1 MTAPHNSPVRRSLRR
16 FTLGSGPLKRRSD
29 RLQVVGRF
37 VVVLSFLLAPPLAVA
52 AATATTSHLQEVAD
66 AEHAARSPTSAVL
79 LEEAG
84 DPVTD
89 GTDSGGYSVA
99 RVQARA
105 EWAVPGGGSREGIVL
120 APPRTAAG
128 TVVPVWVDG
137 EGNLTRAPFDR
148 AAIPMSA
155 YVMGALPLV
164 GMPLAAWTVYAVLCF
179 ALNASRERKWE
190 RDWAAVE
197 PDWHSKLL

>member
-1 MTAPHNSPVRRSLRR
+1 MTAPHDSAVRRALHR

-37 VVVLSFLLAPPLAVA
+37 VVVLSFLLAPPMAV
-52 AATATTSHLQEVAD
+52 TATTATTAHLEEVAD
-66 AEHAARSPTSAVL
+66 AESAARSPTSAVL
-79 LEEAG
+79 LEDAGEAVH
-84 DPVTD
+84 D
-89 GTDSGGYSVA
+89 DSVYSDHSVA

-105 EWAVPGGGSREGIVL
+105 EWAVPGGGSREGVVL
-120 APPRTAAG
+120 VPPGTPVGTA
-128 TVVPVWVDG
+128 VPVWVDR

-148 AAIPMSA
+148 DAIPMSA

-164 GMPLAAWTVYAVLCF
+164 GVPLVAWTLYVVLCF
-179 ALNASRERKWE
+179 ALDAARERRWE

-197 PDWHSKLL
+197 PDWHSRLL